1 MSKRNALETENITK
15 LFFKFA
21 IPSIFGMLI
30 VSLEIMIDGMFLG
43 RNVGPLGLAAVN
55 LSMPLINFLMS
66 VGLMICVGGGVIT
79 SIYFGKKKLNKA
91 RELTS
96 ITLMLLV
103 GVLEFLSLI
112 VLFNLDFFINFLGA
126 NEEVY
131 PYVRAYMI
139 PMMIGAFFYTSP
151 IFTETFVKIEEK
163 PNLVFVSGSVCLT
176 FNALLDYLFIQ
187 KFQWGMVGGA
197 TATLLACMF
206 GFLAL
211 LPNLHFKLPQKSLR
225 IYLKDIKNIFFNGS
239 SEMLS
244 VVSSTFAMYLF
255 NLTLMK
261 KIGVLG
267 VSALTIVFYINQ
279 MLNISLYG
287 LSQALQPLVAYNL
300 GARHLDKIKKVLR
313 VSLITGGTLGAIAY
327 IGSHIWGGFIIG
339 IFSKG
344 NQELMSLA
352 KTALFYISFAYL
364 ISFLNII
371 STSFLTSIEKPIESV
386 VVSLGRS
393 IVFIAIPLFILPDL
407 IGAKGIW
414 LSIPIAELM
423 CLVVSYYLMKKAIAQ
438 ITWRLTK
445 KLKQYVFNS
454 FLW

>member
-79 SIYFGKKKLNKA
+79 SIYFGKKKLNRA

-96 ITLMLLV
+96 ITLMLLI

-112 VLFNLDFFINFLGA
+112 VLINLDFFINFLGA

-187 KFQWGMVGGA
+187 KFQWGMTGGA
-197 TATLLACMF
+197 VATLLACML

-225 IYLKDIKNIFFNGS
+225 IYIKDIKNIFFNGS

-313 VSLITGGTLGAIAY
+313 VSLITGGALGAVAY

-423 CLVVSYYLMKKAIAQ
+423 CLIVSYFLMKKAIAQ

-445 KLKQYVFNS
+445 NLK
-454 FLW
+454 

>member
-79 SIYFGKKKLNKA
+79 SIYFGKKKLNRA

-96 ITLMLLV
+96 ITLMLLI

-112 VLFNLDFFINFLGA
+112 VLINLDFFINFLGA

-197 TATLLACMF
+197 VATLLACMF
-206 GFLAL
+206 GFFAL

-445 KLKQYVFNS
+445 KLK
-454 FLW
+454 

>member
-1 MSKRNALETENITK
+1 MSKRNALETENIIK

-163 PNLVFVSGSVCLT
+163 PNLVFISGSVCLT

-197 TATLLACMF
+197 VATLLACMF
-206 GFLAL
+206 GFFAL

-445 KLKQYVFNS
+445 KLK
-454 FLW
+454 

>member
-79 SIYFGKKKLNKA
+79 SIYFGKKKLNRA

-96 ITLMLLV
+96 ITLMLLI
-103 GVLEFLSLI
+103 GALKFLSLI
-112 VLFNLDFFINFLGA
+112 VLINLDFFINFLGA

-187 KFQWGMVGGA
+187 KFQWGMTGGA
-197 TATLLACMF
+197 VATLLACML

-225 IYLKDIKNIFFNGS
+225 IYIKDIKNIFFNGS

-313 VSLITGGTLGAIAY
+313 VSLITGGALGAVAY

-423 CLVVSYYLMKKAIAQ
+423 CLVVSYFLMKKAIAQ

-445 KLKQYVFNS
+445 NLK
-454 FLW
+454 